1 MKKSK
6 LSLEELKVESFVLNT
21 DADQQT
27 VVGGSPVTVTTVTP
41 ATSNIVAS
49 VGASIGFAISWR
61 FC

>member
-1 MKKSK
+1 M
-6 LSLEELKVESFVLNT
+6 EELKVESFVLNT